1 MTEQD
6 PHTPWLEV
14 KTGADRI
21 IVRAGGEWL
30 IDHASL
36 LDPQCKAAAEFRGKT
51 VDIDLSAITK
61 MDTLGAWLV
70 HRTRKQLEACRS
82 TVHLSG
88 LQVEFNALLERV
100 SKDARP
106 EKMSLPEVS
115 SVIRILEDTG
125 KGTLHILTNLGT
137 FLSFVGL
144 VVSRLAGSIRQPSRL
159 RLAPTVHQIE
169 VVGLKALPV
178 IGLMSFLIGAVIVN
192 QSAVQLRKF
201 GAEVFVVD
209 MLAISVLRELGIL
222 LAAILVAGRSGS
234 AFTAEIGSMVLH
246 EEVDAMKTIGMHP
259 IDVLVLP
266 RLVALVLVMPLIAF
280 ASDILGVLGGGLIA
294 WATLDISPGLFL
306 DQFQAAIVTS
316 TFLVGIIKAPFF
328 GAVVALSGCY
338 EGLSV
343 KRSAE
348 SVGRHTTLAVVQAIF
363 FVIVLDALFSMFFTT
378 MDW

>member
-1 MTEQD
+1 
-6 PHTPWLEV
+6 
-14 KTGADRI
+14 
-21 IVRAGGEWL
+21 
-30 IDHASL
+30 
-36 LDPQCKAAAEFRGKT
+36 
-51 VDIDLSAITK
+51 
-61 MDTLGAWLV
+61 
-70 HRTRKQLEACRS
+70 
-82 TVHLSG
+82 
-88 LQVEFNALLERV
+88 
-100 SKDARP
+100 
-106 EKMSLPEVS
+106 
-115 SVIRILEDTG
+115 
-125 KGTLHILTNLGT
+125 
-137 FLSFVGL
+137 VGL
-144 VVSRLAGSIRQPSRL
+144 VVSRLAGSVRQPSRL